1 MVSTIWK
8 KYLWLTYKRLKLR
21 TIFFQFFMPRFWF
34 HIKESQKEEKN
45 LQGEKQAKRSFTA
58 RYQSGNMFVL
68 FIDVSIAKTQ
78 KVIILKHVIFE
89 SSTAETFRIILKF
102 IKSDSKEINKKFS
115 ENPSR

>member
-1 MVSTIWK
+1 
-8 KYLWLTYKRLKLR
+8 
-21 TIFFQFFMPRFWF
+21 
-34 HIKESQKEEKN
+34 
-45 LQGEKQAKRSFTA
+45 
-58 RYQSGNMFVL
+58 MFVL